1 MREFADLV
9 GLDIRVGIIKSAV
22 FFAEARVPAYKLEID
37 FGPAGK
43 RQTSAQLTR
52 RYKEEDLIGRRIIA
66 ALGLPAKRVAG
77 FKSECLVM
85 GSVDDEGDVI
95 LLDPGQDTPL
105 GWAVR

>member
-52 RYKEEDLIGRRIIA
+52 RYKEKDLIGRRIIA

-77 FKSECLVM
+77 FKSKCLVM

>member
-77 FKSECLVM
+77 FKSKCLVM

>member
-9 GLDIRVGIIKSAV
+9 GLDIRVGEITSAV

-52 RYKEEDLIGRRIIA
+52 RYKEETLIGRRIVA
-66 ALGLPAKRVAG
+66 ALGLPPKRVAG

-85 GSVDDEGDVI
+85 GSVDDEGDVV

-105 GWAVR
+105 GWAIR

>member
-9 GLDIRVGIIKSAV
+9 GLDIRVGVIQSALL
-22 FFAEARVPAYKLEID
+22 FAEARVPAYKLEID

-77 FKSECLVM
+77 FKSKCLVM

>member
-9 GLDIRVGIIKSAV
+9 GLDIRVGVIQSAL

-52 RYKEEDLIGRRIIA
+52 RYKEEDLIGRRIA

-77 FKSECLVM
+77 FKSKCLVM